1 MFCTIKFVYYKSF
14 CVRDDIGSYIRT
26 VYHMVSHTPKRQAVG
41 SNPAGITILPTRFD
55 RFALKK
61 ATVKLV
67 GFFFFR
73 TLPNTKNLL
82 TEGGPVSR
90 FLIFQPDF

>member
-1 MFCTIKFVYYKSF
+1 MPVYQ
-14 CVRDDIGSYIRT
+14 I
-26 VYHMVSHTPKRQAVG
+26 
-41 SNPAGITILPTRFD
+41 D

-73 TLPNTKNLL
+73 TLQNAKKSAN
-82 TEGGPVSR
+82 R
-90 FLIFQPDF
+90 R

>member
-1 MFCTIKFVYYKSF
+1 M
-14 CVRDDIGSYIRT
+14 
-26 VYHMVSHTPKRQAVG
+26 
-41 SNPAGITILPTRFD
+41 PTRFD